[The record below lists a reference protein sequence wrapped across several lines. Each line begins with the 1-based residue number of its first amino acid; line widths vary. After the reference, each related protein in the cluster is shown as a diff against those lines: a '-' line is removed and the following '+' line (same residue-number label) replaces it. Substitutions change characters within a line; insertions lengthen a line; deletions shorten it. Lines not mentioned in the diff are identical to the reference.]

1 MFWYALLAVVAVL
14 FVLSVALPVPRRMW
28 AFSLITAK
36 YFWLWVFDTLR
47 LRRVWFAITG
57 RSALVCPG
65 GRAIAQLVDT
75 PPRAADKK
83 EPVTIVG

>member
-36 YFWLWVFDTLR
+36 YFWL
-47 LRRVWFAITG
+47 
-57 RSALVCPG
+57 
-65 GRAIAQLVDT
+65 
-75 PPRAADKK
+75 
-83 EPVTIVG
+83 